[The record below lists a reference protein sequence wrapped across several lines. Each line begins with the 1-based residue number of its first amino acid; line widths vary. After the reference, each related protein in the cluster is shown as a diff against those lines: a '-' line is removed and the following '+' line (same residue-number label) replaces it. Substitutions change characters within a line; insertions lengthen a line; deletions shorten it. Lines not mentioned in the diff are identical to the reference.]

1 MKALKANKASND
13 IEPELLNKLNN
24 HPIMIQVVHR
34 VMMNLWDNFDLPN
47 SWGNSRLKTLWK
59 GKGSKKD
66 PAKYR
71 GISIGSTVCKLLINI
86 ILERLRSWYEA
97 QLSDH
102 QNGFRKNRGTTDG
115 IYTIKRV
122 QQISHRKKQPVFLL
136 FVDLSSAF
144 DHIPR
149 RWLFESISL
158 RFRANQQPKILSIL
172 NLLYTKTSLT
182 YEDNTFTTSSGV
194 RQGGPESPLLFN
206 LYIDFVMRLFIEKC
220 KQLKIDFFEH
230 SFRINSKS
238 FTRDERYQ
246 ITQENKKL
254 YGKSL
259 LEWCGY
265 ADDLVL
271 FINSQPDLQSATE
284 TLESLFSKFGLS
296 INTTKTETMIIN
308 FREEADYPESIITLR
323 GIPLKN
329 VTDFRYLGCCI
340 KYNEPNTGETEV
352 NQRIQ
357 MSQSKFSEMSNL
369 LQNFSIRIRTRV
381 VFLNSFVRSRL
392 LTLF

>member
-1 MKALKANKASND
+1 MPNPD
-13 IEPELLNKLNN
+13 TFYKLF
-24 HPIMIQVVHR
+24 V
-34 VMMNLWDNFDLPN
+34 DLPN

-71 GISIGSTVCKLLINI
+71 GISIGSSVCKLLINI
-86 ILERLRSWYEA
+86 ILERTRSWYED

-122 QQISHRKKQPVFLL
+122 QQISNRKKQPVFLL
-136 FVDLSSAF
+136 FVDLSAAF

-158 RFRANQQPKILSIL
+158 RFRSNQQPKTLTIL
-172 NLLYTKTSLT
+172 NLLYTNTSLT
-182 YEDNTFTTSSGV
+182 FEENTFTTSSGV

-206 LYIDFVMRLFIEKC
+206 LYIDFVTRLFIEKG
-220 KQLKIDFFEH
+220 KQLNIDFFDH

-238 FTRDERYQ
+238 FTRDERSQ
-246 ITQENKKL
+246 LKQENKKL
-254 YGKSL
+254 FGKSL

-271 FINSQPDLQSATE
+271 FVNSQSGLQSASE
-284 TLESLFSKFGLS
+284 SLDSLFSKFSLS

-308 FREEADYPESIITLR
+308 LHEEVQYPESIITLR
-323 GIPLKN
+323 GTPLKN
-329 VTDFRYLGCCI
+329 VTECC
-340 KYNEPNTGETEV
+340 
-352 NQRIQ
+352 
-357 MSQSKFSEMSNL
+357 
-369 LQNFSIRIRTRV
+369 
-381 VFLNSFVRSRL
+381 
-392 LTLF
+392 